1 MTDPVRPAPSL
12 PARLLLRLRQNWRS
26 HLMSLALFV
35 ALVAGFGAWQTRHL
49 PSGPAPALAGP
60 LVDGRE
66 LTLAQWRAAHP
77 GRAVALHV
85 WAEWCGIC
93 RMEEHSVSR
102 VAADHPVLTIAMRSG
117 PGPAVARTLA
127 QRGLDWPVIVD
138 ADGAIAR
145 AWRVP
150 AVPTFIVID
159 PQGQVRSAS
168 VGYTTELGMRLRL
181 WWAGWWRA

>member
-1 MTDPVRPAPSL
+1 MTASSRPAWPVRLVQHLRRHGRSY
-12 PARLLLRLRQNWRS
+12 LLR
-26 HLMSLALFV
+26 LALFV
-35 ALVAGFGAWQTRHL
+35 ALVAGLGAWQARHL
-49 PSGPAPALAGP
+49 PSGAAPALAGP
-60 LVDGRE
+60 LTDGRT

-93 RMEEHSVSR
+93 RLEEHSVSR
-102 VAADHPVLTIAMRSG
+102 VAADYPVLTIATRSG
-117 PGPAVARTLA
+117 AGPAVARTLA

-150 AVPTFIVID
+150 ALPTFIVID
-159 PQGQVRSAS
+159 PQGRVRGAS

-181 WWAGWWRA
+181 WWAGWWR